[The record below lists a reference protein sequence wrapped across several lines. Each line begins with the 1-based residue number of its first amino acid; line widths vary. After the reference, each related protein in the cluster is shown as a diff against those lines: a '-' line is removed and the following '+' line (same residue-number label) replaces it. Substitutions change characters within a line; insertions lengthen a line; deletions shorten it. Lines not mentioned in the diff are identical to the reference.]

1 MFKVKAMHNFG
12 HIILSFLYT
21 FSAKCLH
28 SVTVCDIVL
37 LFFPHILFSG
47 GSILYY
53 CYYIVYCYCYYFI
66 IIVIIVIIIITVII
80 IIVVV
85 IVVVTIIFVL
95 YLKKLIF

>member
-1 MFKVKAMHNFG
+1 MFKVKTMHNFG

-66 IIVIIVIIIITVII
+66 IVIIVIIIITVII